1 MPPAPTKYTDLISS
15 SVMTFMFFLRK
26 YILTGKSNN
35 NFWEFGGI
43 SRLFL
48 MFVSA
53 RHIFV
58 AQDRRQT
65 AECPDTDGDK
75 RILKRQGLIGT
86 QRHVFF
92 PRTRPI
98 PTSERGSRR
107 KRIWGQRRTR
117 LGADADAP
125 APRFADGHRK
135 SENRLESAG
144 SGLQRGKNGLGLRKS
159 GVKNPEKIKLSGSA
173 LAAEICAAPA
183 QSSVA
188 APAL

>member
-75 RILKRQGLIGT
+75 RILKRQGLIKT
-86 QRHVFF
+86 QRHDFF
-92 PRTRPI
+92 QELALCLPANAGADA
-98 PTSERGSRR
+98 SERGSRR
-107 KRIWGQRRTR
+107 KRIWGQRRTC
-117 LGADADAP
+117 LGADASAP
-125 APRFADGHRK
+125 APRFADGHR
-135 SENRLESAG
+135 ESRKRHGSTG
-144 SGLQRGKNGLGLRKS
+144 SGLQRGKNGLGPRK
-159 GVKNPEKIKLSGSA
+159 
-173 LAAEICAAPA
+173 
-183 QSSVA
+183 
-188 APAL
+188 

>member
-92 PRTRPI
+92 QEHALCLPANAGADA
-98 PTSERGSRR
+98 SKRGSRR
-107 KRIWGQRRTR
+107 KRIWEQRRTC

-135 SENRLESAG
+135 SENRLESTG
-144 SGLQRGKNGLGLRKS
+144 SGLQRGKNGLGPRK
-159 GVKNPEKIKLSGSA
+159 
-173 LAAEICAAPA
+173 
-183 QSSVA
+183 
-188 APAL
+188 

>member
-1 MPPAPTKYTDLISS
+1 
-15 SVMTFMFFLRK
+15 MFFYASIYLQAK
-26 YILTGKSNN
+26 VTII
-35 NFWEFGGI
+35 FGSLAEYLGF
-43 SRLFL
+43 FL

-65 AECPDTDGDK
+65 AECPNTDGDK
-75 RILKRQGLIGT
+75 RILKRQGLIET

-92 PRTRPI
+92 QELALCLPANAGADA
-98 PTSERGSRR
+98 SERGSRR

-183 QSSVA
+183 QSSIA